1 MLYQPITPK
10 KSLAIH
16 ISLHIPIPFT
26 EKKEKVPHTTN
37 LDYALLS
44 PPLACFDFSTFA

>member
-37 LDYALLS
+37 IRLRLAFSPSRLL
-44 PPLACFDFSTFA
+44 